1 VCSAHRVVN
10 NYIPCGFHPET
21 LRWHFPLC
29 CSDWTEEARVKQ
41 GVAYEFSSLL
51 LALKICLSLK
61 ALELRKSWTAIIMD
75 THNGEDCSPL
85 YCPTEYWVFNWVC
98 DWGQF
103 GVWLQCQDSTPT
115 TISLARTLI
124 FMVIISRVW
133 LWYSI
138 LIMEPSMTLVLAVVH
153 FWNCTHSNSYHF
165 TVDEPWCDFRW
176 HAVMCKKICAI
187 ASENSIANEDKQE
200 TTNNGLVS
208 DPFSI
213 SCYVMPI
220 RVILHMMDA
229 FGAGCY
235 SRIQANVAWL
245 TFLLFLLL

>member
-1 VCSAHRVVN
+1 
-10 NYIPCGFHPET
+10 
-21 LRWHFPLC
+21 
-29 CSDWTEEARVKQ
+29 
-41 GVAYEFSSLL
+41 
-51 LALKICLSLK
+51 
-61 ALELRKSWTAIIMD
+61 
-75 THNGEDCSPL
+75 
-85 YCPTEYWVFNWVC
+85 
-98 DWGQF
+98 
-103 GVWLQCQDSTPT
+103 
-115 TISLARTLI
+115 
-124 FMVIISRVW
+124 
-133 LWYSI
+133 
-138 LIMEPSMTLVLAVVH
+138 MEPSMTLVLAVVH
-153 FWNCTHSNSYHF
+153 FRNCTHSNSYHF

-245 TFLLFLLL
+245 TLLLFLLL